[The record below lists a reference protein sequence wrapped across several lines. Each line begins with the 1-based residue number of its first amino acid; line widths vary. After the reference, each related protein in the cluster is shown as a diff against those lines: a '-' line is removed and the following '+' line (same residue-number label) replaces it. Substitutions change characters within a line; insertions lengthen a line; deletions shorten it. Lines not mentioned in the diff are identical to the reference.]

1 MNTINN
7 KRKWFSIIEILV
19 WIFIFSMWI
28 AWVYAIISS
37 TLRINDLNKN
47 YIIAVNL
54 ANEQIE
60 LVRNIRDTN
69 YKKIQKYNMI
79 NPSSKDYT
87 NIFEFW
93 KKYKIENNYSN
104 SATFPIQVTD
114 ITTWFEQGKDK
125 LNSLSMKSYE
135 LCIDSLNRYTH
146 DCSNSNNKK
155 TKFYKFVSFEKVT
168 YKELWLTKEITDA
181 YLVTSKVIWYI
192 RWYHE
197 FEVKTVIADWKRL

>member
-7 KRKWFSIIEILV
+7 KRKWFSIIEILI

-28 AWVYAIISS
+28 TWVYAIISS

-60 LVRNIRDTN
+60 LVRNIRDSN
-69 YKKIQKYNMI
+69 YKKIQKFNMI
-79 NPSSKDYT
+79 NPSSNNYSDV
-87 NIFEFW
+87 FWFW
-93 KKYKIENNYSN
+93 KKYKIENNYSS
-104 SATFPIQVTD
+104 SATFPILVTD
-114 ITTWFEQGKDK
+114 ITDWFEEWVDK
-125 LNSLSMKSYE
+125 LNTVSMKKYL

-146 DCSNSNNKK
+146 DCNNPNNKP
-155 TKFYKFVSFEKVT
+155 TKFYKYVSFEKVT
-168 YKELWLTKEITDA
+168 YKDGAISKDITDA
-181 YLVTSKVIWYI
+181 YLVKSKVIWYI

-197 FEVKTVIADWKRL
+197 FELKSIVADWKRL